1 MLKKVLL
8 GVLAVVLIVAIGG
21 GYMMVSLG
29 KQTDAV
35 MSSLSIKD
43 VDLASVADG
52 TYTGEFDAKLVYAKV
67 RTTVKNHRIVSVEIL
82 EHRNGR
88 GKAGEQVTSEIV
100 AKQSLTVDGVSGAT
114 ISSKVITKAVE
125 LSLRKP

>member
-29 KQTDAV
+29 KQADAV
-35 MSSLSIKD
+35 MSNLKIQN
-43 VDLASVADG
+43 VDLKSIADG
-52 TYTGEFDAKLVYAKV
+52 TYVGEFDAKLVYAKV
-67 RTTVKNHRIVSVEIL
+67 RTTVKDHRIVGIEIL

-88 GKAGEQVTSEIV
+88 GKAGEKITTEIL
-100 AKQSLTVDGVSGAT
+100 AKQSLNVDAISGAT
-114 ISSKVITKAVE
+114 TSSKVITKAVE
-125 LSLRKP
+125 LSLKR

>member
-8 GVLAVVLIVAIGG
+8 GVVAVVLVVAIGG

-35 MSSLSIKD
+35 MSNLSIKD

-52 TYTGEFDAKLVYAKV
+52 SYTGEFDAKLVYAKV
-67 RTTVKNHRIVSVEIL
+67 RTTVKGHRIVGIDIL

-100 AKQSLTVDGVSGAT
+100 TKQSLAVDGVSGAT
-114 ISSKVITKAVE
+114 VSSKVIAKAVE
-125 LSLRKP
+125 VSLKKP